1 MSTTSSRPS
10 TSSMVVSGTSAFA
23 GIMLCT
29 VAVFG
34 ILQGIAAIASDKVYV
49 DGIQYTYQFDITTWG
64 WIHLVLGIIAL
75 GVGIGILADQSWA
88 LVAGIAI
95 TVIGALGNFAFMPYY
110 PLWSLAIIALDVF
123 IIWALCQKLGLSDL
137 D

>member
-1 MSTTSSRPS
+1 
-10 TSSMVVSGTSAFA
+10 MVVSGTSAFA